1 MFYFSSWLQTSIE
14 NILWIPVKIL
24 TRTMQAGQQE
34 GNKRATTA
42 KQFDTADYINYHQRK
57 VTSQIGHD
65 TNLSPVITARLI
77 DLNAQGGNFFITADA
92 TAYNQQRTQSIT
104 KEAIT
109 LYLQCLVYRKKS
121 NHSLSL
127 SFRHSFHAVALTQ
140 YMRSDYDSDSQ
151 SHICLFHLNN
161 YTQRSTTHAAQISSA
176 CLPLLTQYMEQDTT
190 EIGQTSITSLPN
202 PPQSAQQKCRTNE
215 PNVKHVLTHSSST
228 YAAKCYITQ
237 TSQILSQEFTISCHL
252 CL

>member
-1 MFYFSSWLQTSIE
+1 
-14 NILWIPVKIL
+14 
-24 TRTMQAGQQE
+24 MQAWQQE

-127 SFRHSFHAVALTQ
+127 SL
-140 YMRSDYDSDSQ
+140 SD
-151 SHICLFHLNN
+151 
-161 YTQRSTTHAAQISSA
+161 TPST
-176 CLPLLTQYMEQDTT
+176 L
-190 EIGQTSITSLPN
+190 
-202 PPQSAQQKCRTNE
+202 
-215 PNVKHVLTHSSST
+215 
-228 YAAKCYITQ
+228 
-237 TSQILSQEFTISCHL
+237 
-252 CL
+252 